1 MRHRTASPRKAYTLG
16 LALIVVLSTLQFAG
30 SRFVTNQQ
38 AVSAIEIN
46 LSGRQRMLSQRI
58 GWTLYRVS
66 EIRGQTPVN
75 ERGYYKSILAA
86 CVHLM
91 ESSQR
96 ALATR
101 DLTVMQDVL
110 AAGGPC
116 MRPDDHVPLQVPADR
131 TALTGTTV
139 LAEFTKEAWRVA
151 VGEAEGDAVGEIA
164 RRFEEPL
171 VSLLDQLDQAPLE
184 AQELSTERIEL
195 LLSLNWLLILALIV
209 GEVFLIFRPMAKA
222 VEGSIE
228 DLKKSN
234 ERLTQSEGR
243 LQDFAA
249 TAAHQLWET
258 DTSFRFSFLAAANP
272 HTRLVKASETMG
284 RRLWELEGVR
294 EDAEDGSDWEAL
306 RETMNAFR
314 PIQSFEYSRAEPGAR
329 LSWWRISAQPVF
341 SANGAFIGYRG
352 TSLEIT
358 NEREA
363 EERLRLSERMMAVG
377 QLTAGIAHDF
387 NNILAVIRGNA
398 ELLPLAETQDSQDR
412 SIEDIVAAVRR
423 GAELTSHLLSFGRV
437 QRLSPETID
446 IGEFLDRQSTL
457 LQRTLG
463 EDFRVDVDLPDRPVR
478 VLADP
483 HQLEDAVLNL
493 AINAR
498 DAAGSGGGLSINT
511 SVQRVALP
519 TGLAGPDSRA
529 VEFVTISFQDNG
541 PGIPS
546 EIQERIFE
554 PFFTTKSTGEGSGLG
569 LSMVYGFAHQSGGFI
584 EVDSTSG
591 TGTKIDLHLPRSSQ
605 NPTSKPSIDMEKLEE
620 IGAGMTALL
629 VEDNP
634 ALREVTKRQLEL
646 LGFDVTDVEDGGAAI
661 AALDESRSFDFF
673 LLDIV
678 LPGDIDGV
686 YVANVALEK
695 QPDASIL
702 FCTGF
707 AGTGNNLVRQEA
719 LPGAVLAKPFSIDQ
733 ISEEIQ
739 KTLGHRKS
747 KNGVG
752 C

>member
-1 MRHRTASPRKAYTLG
+1 
-16 LALIVVLSTLQFAG
+16 
-30 SRFVTNQQ
+30 
-38 AVSAIEIN
+38 
-46 LSGRQRMLSQRI
+46 ML
-58 GWTLYRVS
+58 
-66 EIRGQTPVN
+66 
-75 ERGYYKSILAA
+75 
-86 CVHLM
+86 
-91 ESSQR
+91 
-96 ALATR
+96 
-101 DLTVMQDVL
+101 
-110 AAGGPC
+110 
-116 MRPDDHVPLQVPADR
+116 
-131 TALTGTTV
+131 
-139 LAEFTKEAWRVA
+139 
-151 VGEAEGDAVGEIA
+151 
-164 RRFEEPL
+164 
-171 VSLLDQLDQAPLE
+171 
-184 AQELSTERIEL
+184 
-195 LLSLNWLLILALIV
+195 
-209 GEVFLIFRPMAKA
+209 FRS
-222 VEGSIE
+222 V
-228 DLKKSN
+228 
-234 ERLTQSEGR
+234 
-243 LQDFAA
+243 
-249 TAAHQLWET
+249 
-258 DTSFRFSFLAAANP
+258 
-272 HTRLVKASETMG
+272 
-284 RRLWELEGVR
+284 
-294 EDAEDGSDWEAL
+294 
-306 RETMNAFR
+306 NAFR

-707 AGTGNNLVRQEA
+707 PGTGNNLVRQEA